1 MAHRARFPELAR
13 ERPFDAEVRAAAA
26 VLFERLK
33 ALSPRITAGGGG
45 GDLACEV
52 EQLLRDQEVLRDQR
66 CAPGSSDW
74 EDLQSRCSQLMVNL
88 ARIATGRGRPG
99 EARDWFTRAAA
110 AWQELGDQGWA
121 EECLLGVAEA
131 SLADGT
137 DADAVLETLDSW
149 IGERPPPVRR
159 AKLLARTARILLD
172 TGDHPGARQRAD
184 EAAGVLDAAGFTDPV
199 TAGSVEDAF
208 ATWICTG
215 HREITPALPWLQT
228 EALFTTVAWIWETL
242 IEIRFPLGTLP
253 RPQVLRLVEEVHVLT
268 RRLISEA
275 SAVGRQANKAAA
287 DKLGPQPTPAFVMD
301 SNAPAE
307 VPDRSYHQVI
317 EHQLRLN
324 VLHDEAQQASPGSAE
339 MDSLLARIAALESE
353 ATQAGDALTAALAA
367 IERASTLSRADRIE
381 EAAAA
386 LEVARNRLGDG
397 DGLDT
402 ARRRALL
409 VTILRRAAIAAGLLK
424 QFSRLSQLCG
434 DAITE
439 FEQDR
444 NQVNEPY
451 LQDSY
456 LRDRVMLYQLGVFAA
471 WKLGDHQL
479 ALIRADLAKARGS
492 LGWITQTHTPADA
505 PQPSEIAALRSKW
518 PQLACRQDDSDVAAR
533 RAVWTRLM
541 TAQARVSHAVPPG
554 LQLGTLQAAL
564 APDEAIIYYYFVDS
578 QTLLI
583 FTITPTA
590 VDAERRILNQI
601 RGQLNQLADDI
612 AALDGEMDWLDQD
625 IPRLG
630 AHLLPRD
637 HAHLL
642 DRARRLLICPHRI
655 LHHLPFH
662 AMSWEHAPL
671 IQRFAVSYVP
681 NITSLLLA
689 RPAPPSPDVLSVG
702 IGSYP
707 PPLADLPGAEQE
719 ANDIVAIYQRAG
731 AEATVLLDADATR
744 ARLEQLQAD
753 GHLERFAVIHLVT
766 HGQDHPDDEPYAAAL
781 HLADGPVD
789 AMDISQWTL
798 NADLV
803 VLSACWSGRRPA
815 HVRSLQAALP
825 DSRTSAEREELY
837 GDEIYGLQAAFF
849 AAGARQIIGSLW
861 PLDDMSGPAVMSA
874 FHASLSA
881 SNAPEL
887 ALQAAINQQRQAG
900 CSIYHWAPYKL
911 IILGRPAAPH
921 QLPASRRR
929 NGRTGTSQASVPHR
943 ITRDRCGIASTQDGA
958 DRRGDNGRNPPP
970 APSPCHRRP
979 VCGYDPRPH
988 NGHHKNGR
996 HCDRSPRRDHPQC
1009 EEDRRRKRTHPHL
1022 HRTQAQKARY

>member
-1 MAHRARFPELAR
+1 MPDPWERYRQLIWDEHMARRASFPKLAR
-13 ERPFDAEVRAAAA
+13 ERPFDPEVRAAAD

-33 ALSPRITAGGGG
+33 ALGPRVTAGGGG
-45 GDLACEV
+45 GDLVCEV
-52 EQLLRDQEVLRDQR
+52 EQLLQDQEALRDQR
-66 CAPGSSDW
+66 CAPGGSDW
-74 EDLQSRCSQLMVNL
+74 QDLQSRCSHLMVNL

-110 AWQELGDQGWA
+110 GWRELGDQAWA
-121 EECLLGVAEA
+121 EECLLGAAEA
-131 SLADGT
+131 SLADGS

-159 AKLLARTARILLD
+159 AKLLTGTARILLD
-172 TGDHPGARQRAD
+172 AGDHLAARQRAD

-199 TAGSVEDAF
+199 AAGSVEGAF
-208 ATWICTG
+208 AAWISAG

-228 EALFTTVAWIWETL
+228 EALFTTVARIWETL

-253 RPQVLRLVEEVHVLT
+253 RPQVLRLVQEVHVLT
-268 RRLISEA
+268 SLLISEA
-275 SAVGRQANKAAA
+275 SAVGSQAHQAAA
-287 DKLGPQPTPAFVMD
+287 DKLGIQPTPTPAKD
-301 SNAPAE
+301 SDAAAQ

-317 EHQLRLN
+317 ERQLRLAA
-324 VLHDEAQQASPGSAE
+324 LQDEAQQVGPESAE
-339 MDSLLARIAALESE
+339 VDALLARMAALESE

-367 IERASTLSRADRIE
+367 VERASTLSRADRIE

-386 LEVARNRLGDG
+386 LEAARIRLGDG

-434 DAITE
+434 DAIAE

-444 NQVNEPY
+444 DQVNEPY

-479 ALIRADLAKARGS
+479 ALVRADLAKARGS
-492 LGWITQTHTPADA
+492 LGWITQTHAPADA
-505 PQPSEIAALRSKW
+505 SGPSEIAALRAEWS
-518 PQLACRQDDSDVAAR
+518 QLAGRQDDPDVVARR
-533 RAVWTRLM
+533 RAVWTRLV
-541 TAQARVSHAVPPG
+541 TAQARVSHAVPPE
-554 LQLGTLQAAL
+554 LRLEALQAAL

-590 VDAERRILNQI
+590 VGAERRILNPI
-601 RGQLNQLADDI
+601 RGQLDQLADDI
-612 AALDGEMDWLDQD
+612 AALDGEMAWLDQD

-637 HAHLL
+637 HARLL
-642 DRARRLLICPHRI
+642 DQARRLLICPHRI

-662 AMSWEHAPL
+662 AMDWQDAPL

-681 NITSLLLA
+681 NITSLLLTRPA
-689 RPAPPSPDVLSVG
+689 RPSTDVLSVG

-707 PPLADLPGAEQE
+707 PPLADLPGAERE
-719 ANDIVAIYQRAG
+719 ANDIAALYQQTG
-731 AEATVLLDADATR
+731 AKATVLLDADATR
-744 ARLEQLQAD
+744 TRLQQLQAD
-753 GHLERFAVIHLVT
+753 GDLERFAVIHLVA
-766 HGQDHPDDEPYAAAL
+766 HGQDHPDEEPNAAAL
-781 HLADGPVD
+781 HLADGPLD

-803 VLSACWSGRRPA
+803 ALSACWSGRRPA
-815 HVRSLQAALP
+815 HVRNLQADSP
-825 DSRTSAEREELY
+825 DPRTGAEPEELY

-849 AAGARQIIGSLW
+849 AAGARQILGSLW
-861 PLDDMSGPAVMSA
+861 PLDDSSGPEVMNA

-881 SNAPEL
+881 SSAPEL

-900 CSIYHWAPYKL
+900 RSVYHWAPYKL
-911 IILGRPAAPH
+911 ITLGRPAAPA
-921 QLPASRRR
+921 PA
-929 NGRTGTSQASVPHR
+929 TGTKE
-943 ITRDRCGIASTQDGA
+943 T
-958 DRRGDNGRNPPP
+958 
-970 APSPCHRRP
+970 
-979 VCGYDPRPH
+979 
-988 NGHHKNGR
+988 
-996 HCDRSPRRDHPQC
+996 
-1009 EEDRRRKRTHPHL
+1009 
-1022 HRTQAQKARY
+1022 